1 MYVGRI
7 VAIGRNRAGANAVLY
22 RVSSRSFPNRRMVER
37 DGALAVV
44 SREGSEGD
52 LAKNPY
58 ITYNALRLT
67 GPWAVA
73 GNGSHTDL
81 IAEKIEAGAPPK
93 DALAQALL
101 ELDYEHDELSTPRI
115 AAVVPVEGDEAWLG
129 IIRRDALMVREVVL
143 TTGQAMYLA
152 TYEADEVRDSQSSA
166 FDAATAEEAARFA
179 IDGGGF
185 AALERPVTSAAA
197 LVLDGAFTLGSHTV

>member
-7 VAIGRNRAGANAVLY
+7 VAVGRNRAGANAVLY
-22 RVSSRSFPNRRMVER
+22 RVSSRSFPNRRVVER
-37 DGALAVV
+37 DRALAVV
-44 SREGSEGD
+44 PREGSEGD

-58 ITYNALRLT
+58 IAYTALRQT

-73 GNGSHTDL
+73 SNGSHTDL
-81 IAEKIEAGAPPK
+81 ITEKIEAGASPR

-115 AAVVPVEGDEAWLG
+115 AAVVPVEGGEAWLG
-129 IIRRDALMVREVVL
+129 IVRRDALMVREVVL
-143 TTGQAMYLA
+143 QAGRAIYLA

-185 AALERPVTSAAA
+185 AALEQPVTSAAA
-197 LVLDGAFTLGSHTV
+197 LVVDGAFTLGSHTV